1 MVPGKKRAVI
11 GRFGEVV
18 DEHLFC
24 FNRVWAHMLLETVR
38 FVVCETE
45 YGRVKVVNFGS

>member
-11 GRFGEVV
+11 GFGEVF

-38 FVVCETE
+38 FMGCEIE